1 MSIARPSL
9 GKLTPEPVQ
18 RLVVDAARR
27 WPHKTAIV
35 DGDRRVTFGEL
46 DTYTDRFAVALQ
58 GVGVSK
64 GDFVGILAPNC
75 LEFEIGFFGI
85 LKAGAT
91 VTTINSGYKA
101 RETAAQ
107 LTASGAAV
115 LIVHDSLMEMAEAA
129 AKSTPDLRRLIA
141 INDSADDAGS
151 FWGLI
156 AAASGE
162 PTPVE
167 IDPVRD
173 LAALPFSSGTTG
185 VNKGVML
192 AHENLY
198 VNVRQIADRDEA
210 SAAVHDDVLLVHLP
224 LFHIYGMTVLMQ
236 QALYV
241 GATQVM
247 MGRFDMASFLSLIQ
261 AHRVTVL
268 CTAPPVGVSLSQTP
282 LVDDHDVS
290 SLRFVMFG
298 AAPMSAELQLR
309 IADRL
314 GCTAIQAYGLTE
326 TSPLTHIDFADER
339 MKPGSV
345 GPPAPDVEQ
354 RVVDMETG
362 LVDLGP
368 DELGE
373 LLVRGANV
381 MRGYHNQP
389 EATAAAIDSDG
400 WFSTGD
406 LVKIDEDGY
415 VFVCDRKKELIKYS
429 GFQVPPA
436 ELEGILLEHPA
447 VADAAVIGKED
458 KEHGEIPKAFV
469 VLKAGA
475 AASDKELMDYV
486 GDQVATFKRVRE
498 IEFVDA
504 IPKNPSGKLL
514 RRVLVERERARATEP
529 DRTSAHTQ
537 M

>member
-1 MSIARPSL
+1 VSTIRPSL

-18 RLVVDAARR
+18 QLVIDAARR
-27 WPHKTAIV
+27 WPQKTAIV
-35 DGDRRVTFGEL
+35 DGNRRTTFSEL
-46 DTYTDRFAVALQ
+46 DGYTTSLAVALQ
-58 GVGVSK
+58 GIGVSK

-75 LEFEIGFFGI
+75 LEFEIAFFGI

-91 VTTINSGYKA
+91 VTTINSGY
-101 RETAAQ
+101 REREVAAQ

-115 LIVHDSLMEMAEAA
+115 LIVHDSLREMAEAA
-129 AKSTPDLRRLIA
+129 AKDVATLQRLIVV
-141 INDSADDAGS
+141 NDTADDPLS

-156 AAASGE
+156 AAASGK

-167 IDPVRD
+167 IDPVHD

-198 VNVRQIADRDEA
+198 ANVRQLVDRDETNHV
-210 SAAVHDDVLLVHLP
+210 VHDDIVLVHLP
-224 LFHIYGMTVLMQ
+224 LFHIYGMTALMQ

-247 MGRFDMASFLSLIQ
+247 MGRFDMTLLLSLIQ
-261 AHRVTVL
+261 DHQVTAL
-268 CTAPPVGVSLSQTP
+268 YTAPPVGVGLSQTP
-282 LVDDHDVS
+282 LVDNYNLA
-290 SLRFVMFG
+290 SLRFITFG

-309 IADRL
+309 IADRV
-314 GCTAIQAYGLTE
+314 GCTVIQAYGLTE
-326 TSPLTHIDFADER
+326 TSPVTHIDFADER
-339 MKPGSV
+339 MKPGSI
-345 GPPAPDVEQ
+345 GPPVPDVEQ

-368 DELGE
+368 NELGE

-381 MRGYHNQP
+381 MRGYYNQP
-389 EATAAAIDSDG
+389 EATAAAIDADG

-415 VFVCDRKKELIKYS
+415 VFVFDRKKELIKYS

-436 ELEGILLEHPA
+436 ELEGILLEHPS
-447 VADAAVIGKED
+447 VADAAVIGKD
-458 KEHGEIPKAFV
+458 DPEHGEIPKAFV

-475 AASDKELMDYV
+475 AASDGELMDYV

-498 IEFVDA
+498 VEFVDA
-504 IPKNPSGKLL
+504 IPKNASGKLL
-514 RRVLVERERARATEP
+514 RRVLVARERAKQAAR
-529 DRTSAHTQ
+529 
-537 M
+537 

>member
-1 MSIARPSL
+1 MSVTRPSL

-18 RLVVDAARR
+18 RLVIDAAKR
-27 WPHKTAIV
+27 WPQKTAII
-35 DGDRRVTFGEL
+35 DGDRRTTFSEL
-46 DTYTDRFAVALQ
+46 DAYTDRLAVALQ
-58 GVGVSK
+58 GIGVSK
-64 GDFVGILAPNC
+64 GNFVGILAPNC

-91 VTTINSGYKA
+91 VTTINSGYRD
-101 RETAAQ
+101 REIAAQ

-115 LIVHDSLMEMAEAA
+115 LIVHDSLMEMAQAA
-129 AKSTPDLRRLIA
+129 AKDTPSLQRLIA
-141 INDSADDAGS
+141 INDSADDADS

-156 AAASGE
+156 GTASGE

-167 IDPVRD
+167 IDPVHD

-198 VNVRQIADRDEA
+198 VNVRQAADRDEA
-210 SAAVHDDVLLVHLP
+210 SAVVHDDVMLVHLP

-247 MGRFDMASFLSLIQ
+247 MGRFDMTLFLFLIQ

-268 CTAPPVGVSLSQTP
+268 FTAPPVGVGLSQTP
-282 LVDDHDVS
+282 LVDDHDLS
-290 SLRFVMFG
+290 SLRFIMFG

-309 IADRL
+309 IAARL
-314 GCTAIQAYGLTE
+314 GCPAIQGYGLTE
-326 TSPLTHIDFADER
+326 TSPITHVDFVDER
-339 MKPGSV
+339 MKPGSI
-345 GPPAPDVEQ
+345 GPVVPDIEQ

-368 DELGE
+368 NELGE

-381 MRGYHNQP
+381 MRGYYNQP
-389 EATAAAIDSDG
+389 EATAAAINADG
-400 WFSTGD
+400 WLFTGD

-415 VFVCDRKKELIKYS
+415 VYVFDRKKELIKYS

-458 KEHGEIPKAFV
+458 LEHGEIPKAFV
-469 VLKAGA
+469 VLKAGSS
-475 AASDKELMDYV
+475 ASDRELMDYV
-486 GDQVATFKRVRE
+486 GEQVATFKRVRE

-514 RRVLVERERARATEP
+514 RRVLVERERAKATK
-529 DRTSAHTQ
+529 A
-537 M
+537 

>member
-1 MSIARPSL
+1 LPITRPSL

-18 RLVVDAARR
+18 RLVVNAADR
-27 WPHKTAIV
+27 WPNKTAIV
-35 DGDRRVTFGEL
+35 DGDRRVTFSEL
-46 DTYTDRFAVALQ
+46 DSYTDRLAVALQ
-58 GVGVSK
+58 AIGVSK

-91 VTTINSGYKA
+91 VTTINSGYKE
-101 RETAAQ
+101 REIAAQ
-107 LTASGAAV
+107 LTASGAAI
-115 LIVHDSLMEMAEAA
+115 LIVHGSLMKMATAA
-129 AKSTPDLRRLIA
+129 AKDTPTLQRLIA
-141 INDSADDAGS
+141 VNEDANDAGS

-156 AAASGE
+156 EAASGK
-162 PTPVE
+162 PLPVE

-192 AHENLY
+192 AHENLF
-198 VNVRQIADRDEA
+198 VNVRQAADRDETNA
-210 SAAVHDDVLLVHLP
+210 VVHDDVVLVHLP

-236 QALYV
+236 QSLYV
-241 GATQVM
+241 GATQVI
-247 MGRFDMASFLSLIQ
+247 MGRFDMNLLLSLIQ
-261 AHRVTVL
+261 DHHVTVL
-268 CTAPPVGVSLSQTP
+268 YTAPPVGVGLSQTS
-282 LVDDHDVS
+282 LLNNYDVS
-290 SLRFVMFG
+290 SLRFSMFG

-309 IADRL
+309 ISDRL
-314 GCTAIQAYGLTE
+314 GCTVIQGYGLTE
-326 TSPLTHIDFADER
+326 TSPLTHMDFADER
-339 MKPGSV
+339 MKPGSI
-345 GPPAPDVEQ
+345 GPPVSDIEQ

-362 LVDLGP
+362 QIDLGP
-368 DELGE
+368 NELGE

-381 MRGYHNQP
+381 MRGYYNKP
-389 EATAAAIDSDG
+389 EATAAAINTDG
-400 WFSTGD
+400 WLFTGD

-415 VFVCDRKKELIKYS
+415 VYVFDRKKELIKYS

-458 KEHGEIPKAFV
+458 LEHGEIPKAFV
-469 VLKAGA
+469 VLKAGIV
-475 AASDKELMDYV
+475 ASDRELMDYV
-486 GDQVATFKRVRE
+486 SEQVATFKRVRE

-514 RRVLVERERARATEP
+514 RRVLVERERARATGTE
-529 DRTSAHTQ
+529 A
-537 M
+537 

>member
-1 MSIARPSL
+1 MSVVRPSL

-18 RLVVDAARR
+18 RLVINAARR

-35 DGDRRVTFGEL
+35 DGDRRATFNEL
-46 DTYTDRFAVALQ
+46 DADTDRLAIALQ
-58 GVGVSK
+58 GIGVSK

-75 LEFEIGFFGI
+75 LEFEIAFFGI

-91 VTTINSGYKA
+91 VTTINSGY
-101 RETAAQ
+101 REREVAAQ
-107 LTASGAAV
+107 LTASGTAV
-115 LIVHDSLMEMAEAA
+115 LIVHASLKEMAEAA
-129 AKSTPDLRRLIA
+129 AKDVPSLQRLIV
-141 INDSADDAGS
+141 INDSTDDAES

-156 AAASGE
+156 GAASGE

-173 LAALPFSSGTTG
+173 LAAVPFSSGTTG
-185 VNKGVML
+185 MNKGVML

-198 VNVRQIADRDEA
+198 VNVRQLVDRDEA
-210 SAAVHDDVLLVHLP
+210 NHFVHDDIVLVHLP
-224 LFHIYGMTVLMQ
+224 LFHIYGMTALMQ

-247 MGRFDMASFLSLIQ
+247 MGRFDMTLLLSLIQ
-261 AHRVTVL
+261 DFQITAL
-268 CTAPPVGVSLSQTP
+268 YTAPPVGVGLSQTP
-282 LVDDHDVS
+282 LVDNFNLS
-290 SLRFVMFG
+290 SLRFIMFG

-309 IADRL
+309 IAARL
-314 GCTAIQAYGLTE
+314 GCAVFQGYGLTE

-339 MKPGSV
+339 MKPGSI

-362 LVDLGP
+362 LIDLGP
-368 DELGE
+368 NELGE

-381 MRGYHNQP
+381 MRGYYNQP
-389 EATAAAIDSDG
+389 EATAAAIDADG
-400 WFSTGD
+400 WLSTGD

-415 VFVCDRKKELIKYS
+415 VFVFDRKKELIKYS

-436 ELEGILLEHPA
+436 ELEGILLEHAA

-458 KEHGEIPKAFV
+458 HEHGEIPKAFV
-469 VLKAGA
+469 VLKAGS
-475 AASDKELMDYV
+475 AASDRELMDYV
-486 GDQVATFKRVRE
+486 AEQVATFKRVRE

-514 RRVLVERERARATEP
+514 RRVLVERERARATGV
-529 DRTSAHTQ
+529 
-537 M
+537 

>member
-18 RLVVDAARR
+18 RLVIDGAKR

-35 DGDRRVTFGEL
+35 DGDRRVTFSEL
-46 DTYTDRFAVALQ
+46 DAYTDRFAVALQ
-58 GVGVSK
+58 GLGVSK

-91 VTTINSGYKA
+91 VTTINSGY
-101 RETAAQ
+101 REREIAAQ
-107 LTASGAAV
+107 LTASGASV
-115 LIVHDSLMEMAEAA
+115 LIAHDSLMEMAKVA
-129 AKSTPDLRRLIA
+129 AKDTPSLQRLIA
-141 INDSADDAGS
+141 INDGADDAGS

-156 AAASGE
+156 GAASGE

-198 VNVRQIADRDEA
+198 VNVRQAADRDETNA
-210 SAAVHDDVLLVHLP
+210 VVHDDVVLVHLP

-247 MGRFDMASFLSLIQ
+247 MGRFDMALLLSLIQ
-261 AHRVTVL
+261 DHRVTVL
-268 CTAPPVGVSLSQTP
+268 YSAPPVGVGLSQTP
-282 LVDDHDVS
+282 LLSDYDVS
-290 SLRFVMFG
+290 SLRFSLFG

-314 GCTAIQAYGLTE
+314 GCTVIQGYGLTE
-326 TSPLTHIDFADER
+326 TSPITHMDFADER
-339 MKPGSV
+339 MKPGSI
-345 GPPAPDVEQ
+345 GPPVPDVEQ

-368 DELGE
+368 NELGE
-373 LLVRGANV
+373 LLIRGANV
-381 MRGYHNQP
+381 MRGYYNQP
-389 EATAAAIDSDG
+389 DATAAAIDAEG
-400 WFSTGD
+400 WLFTGD
-406 LVKIDEDGY
+406 LVKVDEDGY
-415 VFVCDRKKELIKYS
+415 VYVFDRKKELIKYS

-436 ELEGILLEHPA
+436 ELEGILLEHAA

-458 KEHGEIPKAFV
+458 HEHGEIPKAFV
-469 VLKAGA
+469 VLKAGS
-475 AASDKELMDYV
+475 AASDRELMDYV
-486 GDQVATFKRVRE
+486 GEQVATFKRVRE

-514 RRVLVERERARATEP
+514 RRVLVERERARATGV
-529 DRTSAHTQ
+529 
-537 M
+537 

>member
-18 RLVVDAARR
+18 RLVIDAARQ
-27 WPHKTAIV
+27 WPDKTAIV
-35 DGDRRVTFGEL
+35 DGDRRLTFSEL
-46 DTYTDRFAVALQ
+46 DAYTDRLAVALQ
-58 GVGVSK
+58 GIGVSK

-91 VTTINSGYKA
+91 VTTINSGY
-101 RETAAQ
+101 REREVAAQ

-115 LIVHDSLMEMAEAA
+115 LIVHHSLMDMAEVA
-129 AKSTPDLRRLIA
+129 AKDTPTLQRIIA
-141 INDSADDAGS
+141 IDDSTDDAGS

-156 AAASGE
+156 GAASGE
-162 PTPVE
+162 PTPVA
-167 IDPVRD
+167 IDPARD

-185 VNKGVML
+185 MNKGVML
-192 AHENLY
+192 AHENLFT
-198 VNVRQIADRDEA
+198 NVRQLADRDEA
-210 SAAVHDDVLLVHLP
+210 NRLVHDDIVLVHLP
-224 LFHIYGMTVLMQ
+224 LFHIYGMTALMQ
-236 QALYV
+236 QAIYV

-247 MGRFDMASFLSLIQ
+247 MGRFDMTLLLSLIQ
-261 AHRVTVL
+261 DHQVTAL
-268 CTAPPVGVSLSQTP
+268 YTAPPVGVGLSHTP
-282 LVDDHDVS
+282 LVDNFNLA
-290 SLRFVMFG
+290 SLRFITFG

-309 IADRL
+309 IAARL
-314 GCTAIQAYGLTE
+314 GCTVIQAYGLTE
-326 TSPLTHIDFADER
+326 TSPVTHIDFADER
-339 MKPGSV
+339 MKPGSI
-345 GPPAPDVEQ
+345 GPPVPDLEQ
-354 RVVDMETG
+354 RVVDMDTG

-368 DELGE
+368 NELGE

-381 MRGYHNQP
+381 MRGYYNQP
-389 EATAAAIDSDG
+389 DATAAAIDADG

-415 VFVCDRKKELIKYS
+415 VFVFDRKKELIKYS

-458 KEHGEIPKAFV
+458 LEHGEIPKAFV
-469 VLKAGA
+469 VLKAGCA
-475 AASDKELMDYV
+475 ATDRELMDYV
-486 GDQVATFKRVRE
+486 GEQVATFKRVRE

-514 RRVLVERERARATEP
+514 RRVLVERERAKATRA
-529 DRTSAHTQ
+529 
-537 M
+537 